1 MDEPA
6 ATANALFPRFV
17 CRVSGA
23 PVDTVDT
30 LRAERTLSLL
40 DELAEVDA
48 RISERREEVSQML
61 FEAIGATTEKPVR
74 NRLVALKRELYNG
87 RAPAAQ
93 KVNDT
98 LAALDEATGEQV
110 RAFVADL
117 ERARELNATIGA
129 AHDEEVTALRR
140 RFRELVRD
148 GDFRKGLMVSSR
160 ALYGNLGR
168 YDAAAERGTLSGR
181 DEKTERGLLRY
192 YTRMAA
198 KATPFATFCAVIPG
212 TFVEAGADQDEG
224 RMRFTGDPRVKR
236 SFVRINKFL
245 YGLLFDHLKTRPTV
259 RHRLAIE
266 PNPTLRKEDGR
277 LVFLTAIDGRE
288 VFQRMAENE
297 VLDLIADRCAQAG
310 RPTLGDLISALSS
323 DPEIDATPEEAEAY
337 LDKLIE
343 IGFLRFHTG
352 IREQDAD
359 WDLPFRE
366 LLDRID
372 DEHARRTSQLLVVLR
387 ERVEAY
393 GNAAVDGR
401 GALIDEIHALIESA
415 LVEMEISGR
424 VRRDMPF
431 YEDATAAAGA
441 EIALTPGVRRAFGA
455 WEEWT
460 RLTSSLGW
468 PRSEQATMRH
478 FYQTYYGD
486 SRGVPLLRFYEE
498 FYREHFKAHVEKE
511 AKQRAG
517 VPKEA
522 LDGYDVGNPF
532 GLDVIRSLSA
542 ARTQLGEAFRE
553 RWAAEPDAAVIDLM
567 ADDVRQ
573 ALAGVETVSDVPRSM
588 GAFGLLVPAAEEGGA
603 PSFVLHG
610 GSYTAGYGKYFS
622 RFLYMLPDDVQED
635 VRTGNAALTDDMLAE
650 ICGDAQFNANLHP
663 PLMRWEISYPT
674 GESGATE
681 AQLPSS
687 EIVVQP
693 DPDDPYALRLAHGP
707 TGRRVIP
714 VDLGFLNP
722 RMRPPLY
729 QLLSRF
735 TPPVMFA
742 PTVPE
747 SHTQPAPAPGA
758 RPATVEGLQVAPA
771 VIAQDGGGA
780 DTVDGGADTVAA
792 GADTV
797 DQGADTVDQGAD
809 TVAANPFGA
818 DTVDGGADT
827 VDGGADTVAAGAD
840 TVDGGADTVDGG
852 ADTVAA
858 GADTVDGGADT
869 VNAGADTAAA
879 AAAPA
884 DAAQAQPTISYR
896 PRLTFG
902 GSLVLT
908 RRRWSVPGTLL
919 PQRRSDESAAEFFVR
934 INRWRRESGIPE
946 TGYFRINP
954 IPEPRPAPAGQP
966 APAQADAPPEVV
978 DEIPGYEGAAEAEA
992 HEDEPEH
999 EAEPAAGEAGAPAA
1013 AGADGNAAQRPK
1025 PTPAS
1030 RDFYK
1035 PQFMDFGN
1043 PLLVAMLGRIGTGL
1057 KRFQA
1062 VFEERLPDRDGLP
1075 RHGDDRF
1082 VTELVVQLAFP
1093 GGTAAAASEATAE
1106 AASEPALATG

>member
-1 MDEPA
+1 MMEPWMDDSA
-6 ATANALFPRFV
+6 ATAGALFPRFV

-40 DELAEVDA
+40 DELAEVEG

-87 RAPAAQ
+87 RAPAAA

-117 ERARELNATIGA
+117 ERARELNATIAA

-168 YDAAAERGTLSGR
+168 YDAAAERGTLGGR

-212 TFVEAGADQDEG
+212 TFVESGGDEDEG
-224 RMRFTGDPRVKR
+224 RMRFTGDPRAKR

-277 LVFLTAIDGRE
+277 LVFLTALDSRE

-310 RPTLGDLISALSS
+310 RPTLGDLIGALSS

-372 DEHARRTSQLLVVLR
+372 DEHARRTSQLLGVLR

-393 GNAAVDGR
+393 GNAPVDGR

-424 VRRDMPF
+424 LRRDMPF

-455 WEEWT
+455 WEEWA

-478 FYQTYYGD
+478 FFQTFYGA
-486 SRGVPLLRFYEE
+486 SQGVPLLRFYEE

-517 VPKEA
+517 APKEA
-522 LDGYDVGNPF
+522 LDGYEVGNPF
-532 GLDVIRSLSA
+532 GLEVIRSLSA

-553 RWAAEPDAAVIDLM
+553 RWAAEPDAAVVDLT

-588 GAFGLLVPAAEEGGA
+588 GAFGLLVPAEEEGGA
-603 PSFVLHG
+603 PQFVLHG

-635 VRTGNAALTDDMLAE
+635 VRAGNAALTDDMLAE

-747 SHTQPAPAPGA
+747 SHAQPAHGHGA
-758 RPATVEGLQVAPA
+758 RPATVEGLEVAPA
-771 VIAQDGGGA
+771 VVAQDGG
-780 DTVDGGADTVAA
+780 

-809 TVAANPFGA
+809 TVAANPQGA
-818 DTVDGGADT
+818 DTADGGADT
-827 VDGGADTVAAGAD
+827 VDGGADTVDAGAD
-840 TVDGGADTVDGG
+840 TV
-852 ADTVAA
+852 
-858 GADTVDGGADT
+858 
-869 VNAGADTAAA
+869 A

-884 DAAQAQPTISYR
+884 DAAHAQPQPTISYR

-919 PQRRSDESAAEFFVR
+919 PQRRTDESAAEFFVR

-946 TGYFRINP
+946 TGYVRINP
-954 IPEPRPAPAGQP
+954 LPEPRPTPAGQP
-966 APAQADAPPEVV
+966 APAQAEAPPEVV
-978 DEIPGYEGAAEAEA
+978 DEIPGYQGAAEAEA
-992 HEDEPEH
+992 DAHEDEQEPEA
-999 EAEPAAGEAGAPAA
+999 AEPAAAEAGAPAA
-1013 AGADGNAAQRPK
+1013 ADGTATQRPK
-1025 PTPAS
+1025 PTQAS

-1062 VFEERLPDRDGLP
+1062 VIEERLPDRDGLP

-1093 GGTAAAASEATAE
+1093 GGTAAAPVE
-1106 AASEPALATG
+1106 AASEPALAVSS

>member
-1 MDEPA
+1 MMEPWMDESA
-6 ATANALFPRFV
+6 ATADALFPRFV

-30 LRAERTLSLL
+30 LRAERTLALL
-40 DELAEVDA
+40 DELAEVEA
-48 RISERREEVSQML
+48 RISDRREEVSQML

-74 NRLVALKRELYNG
+74 NRLVSLKRELYNG

-93 KVNDT
+93 KVNDS
-98 LAALDEATGEQV
+98 LAAVDGATGEQV

-212 TFVEAGADQDEG
+212 TFVQAGADEGEG

-245 YGLLFDHLKTRPTV
+245 YGLLFEHLKTRPTV

-297 VLDLIADRCAQAG
+297 VLDLIASRCAQAG

-337 LDKLIE
+337 LDKLID

-372 DEHARRTSQLLVVLR
+372 DEHAHRTSQLLGVLR

-393 GNAAVDGR
+393 GNAPVDGR

-415 LVEMEISGR
+415 LVEMEIGGR
-424 VRRDMPF
+424 LRRDMPF

-441 EIALTPGVRRAFGA
+441 EIPLTPGVRRAFGA
-455 WEEWT
+455 WEEWA

-478 FYQTYYGD
+478 FFQTYYGD
-486 SRGVPLLRFYEE
+486 SQGVPLLRFYEE

-517 VPKEA
+517 APREA
-522 LDGYDVGNPF
+522 LDGYDVANPF

-542 ARTQLGEAFRE
+542 ARTQLSEAFRE
-553 RWAAEPDAAVIDLM
+553 RWAAEPDAAVVDLT

-588 GAFGLLVPAAEEGGA
+588 GAFGLLVPAEEEGGV

-635 VRTGNAALTDDMLAE
+635 VRTGNAALTGDMLAE

-747 SHTQPAPAPGA
+747 SHAQPAP
-758 RPATVEGLQVAPA
+758 RPATVEGLQVAPP
-771 VIAQDGGGA
+771 VVAQDGG
-780 DTVDGGADTVAA
+780 

-797 DQGADTVDQGAD
+797 DQGADTVDLGAD
-809 TVAANPFGA
+809 TVAANPLGE
-818 DTVDGGADT
+818 DTGDGGADT
-827 VDGGADTVAAGAD
+827 VDGGADTVDQGADTVDAGAD
-840 TVDGGADTVDGG
+840 TV
-852 ADTVAA
+852 
-858 GADTVDGGADT
+858 
-869 VNAGADTAAA
+869 

-884 DAAQAQPTISYR
+884 DAAHVQPAPTIGYR

-902 GSLVLT
+902 GGLVLT

-919 PQRRSDESAAEFFVR
+919 PQRRADETAAEFFVR

-954 IPEPRPAPAGQP
+954 LPEPRPTPAGQP
-966 APAQADAPPEVV
+966 APAQAEAPAEVV

-992 HEDEPEH
+992 DVHEAEQEH
-999 EAEPAAGEAGAPAA
+999 EAEPAVGEAEVPAA
-1013 AGADGNAAQRPK
+1013 AGADGNARQRAK
-1025 PTPAS
+1025 PTQAS

-1043 PLLVAMLGRIGTGL
+1043 PLLVAMLGRIGAGL

-1082 VTELVVQLAFP
+1082 VTELVVQLDFP
-1093 GGTAAAASEATAE
+1093 GGTATTPSEAASQAV
-1106 AASEPALATG
+1106 SEPALATG

>member
-1 MDEPA
+1 MMEPWMDESA
-6 ATANALFPRFV
+6 ATTDALFPRFV

-40 DELAEVDA
+40 DELAEVEA
-48 RISERREEVSQML
+48 RISERREEVSRML

-98 LAALDEATGEQV
+98 LAAVDEATGQQV

-212 TFVEAGADQDEG
+212 TFVDAGADQDEG
-224 RMRFTGDPRVKR
+224 RIRFTGDPRAKR

-245 YGLLFDHLKTRPTV
+245 YGLVFDHLKTRPTV

-310 RPTLGDLISALSS
+310 RPTLGDLIGALCG
-323 DPEIDATPEEAEAY
+323 DPEIEATPEEAEAY

-366 LLDRID
+366 LLERID
-372 DEHARRTSQLLVVLR
+372 DEHARRTSQLLGVLR

-393 GNAAVDGR
+393 GNASVDGR

-424 VRRDMPF
+424 LRRDMPF

-455 WEEWT
+455 WEEWA

-468 PRSEQATMRH
+468 PRAEQATMRH

-486 SRGVPLLRFYEE
+486 SQGVPLLRFYEE

-511 AKQRAG
+511 AKQRGGA
-517 VPKEA
+517 PKEA
-522 LDGYDVGNPF
+522 LGGYDVRNPF

-542 ARTQLGEAFRE
+542 ARIQLGEAFRE
-553 RWAAEPDAAVIDLM
+553 RWEAEPDAAVVDLT

-588 GAFGLLVPAAEEGGA
+588 GAFGLLVPAEEEGGA

-635 VRTGNAALTDDMLAE
+635 VRTWNAALTDDMLAE

-722 RMRPPLY
+722 QMRPPLY

-747 SHTQPAPAPGA
+747 SHAQPAHGHEA
-758 RPATVEGLQVAPA
+758 RPATVEGLQVTPA
-771 VIAQDGGGA
+771 VVAQDGG
-780 DTVDGGADTVAA
+780 

-852 ADTVAA
+852 ADTVDA
-858 GADTVDGGADT
+858 GADTV
-869 VNAGADTAAA
+869 AA

-884 DAAQAQPTISYR
+884 DAAHGHAQPQPTISYR

-902 GSLVLT
+902 GSLVLS

-919 PQRRSDESAAEFFVR
+919 PQRRTDESAAEFFVR
-934 INRWRRESGIPE
+934 LNRWRRESGIPE

-954 IPEPRPAPAGQP
+954 IPEPRPTPAGQP
-966 APAQADAPPEVV
+966 APAQAEAPPEVV
-978 DEIPGYEGAAEAEA
+978 DEIPGYEGAAEPEAEA
-992 HEDEPEH
+992 HEDEQEH

-1013 AGADGNAAQRPK
+1013 AGAAPQRPK
-1025 PTPAS
+1025 PTQAS

-1043 PLLVAMLGRIGTGL
+1043 PLLVAMLGRTAAGL
-1057 KRFQA
+1057 KRFQV

-1093 GGTAAAASEATAE
+1093 RGTAAAPSE

>member
-6 ATANALFPRFV
+6 ATADALFPRFV

-40 DELAEVDA
+40 DELAQVEA
-48 RISERREEVSQML
+48 RIGERREEVSQML

-74 NRLVALKRELYNG
+74 NRLVGLKRELYNG
-87 RAPAAQ
+87 RAPATQ
-93 KVNDT
+93 KVNDA
-98 LAALDEATGEQV
+98 LAAVDEATGEQV

-140 RFRELVRD
+140 RFRELVRY

-212 TFVEAGADQDEG
+212 TFIEAGGGQDEG

-297 VLDLIADRCAQAG
+297 VLDLIASRCAQAG
-310 RPTLGDLISALSS
+310 RPTLGDLIGALCS
-323 DPEIDATPEEAEAY
+323 DPEIEATPEEAEAY
-337 LDKLIE
+337 LDKLVE

-387 ERVEAY
+387 EQVEAY
-393 GNAAVDGR
+393 GNAPVDGR
-401 GALIDEIHALIESA
+401 GALIDEIHALIETA
-415 LVEMEISGR
+415 LGEMEISGR
-424 VRRDMPF
+424 LRRDMPF

-455 WEEWT
+455 WEEWA

-486 SRGVPLLRFYEE
+486 SQGVPLLRFYEE

-517 VPKEA
+517 ARREA
-522 LDGYDVGNPF
+522 LGGYDVGNPF
-532 GLDVIRSLSA
+532 GLDVVRSLSD
-542 ARTQLGEAFRE
+542 ARTQLGEAIRE
-553 RWAAEPDAAVIDLM
+553 RWAAEPDAAVVDLT

-573 ALAGVETVSDVPRSM
+573 ALAGVETVSGVPRSM
-588 GAFGLLVPAAEEGGA
+588 GAFGLLVPAEEEGGA

-622 RFLYMLPDDVQED
+622 RFLYMLPDDVQEN
-635 VRTGNAALTDDMLAE
+635 VRTWNAALTDDMLAE

-747 SHTQPAPAPGA
+747 SHSQPAQGQGA

-771 VIAQDGGGA
+771 AFAQDGGGA
-780 DTVDGGADTVAA
+780 DTVDQ

-840 TVDGGADTVDGG
+840 TVDGGADTVD
-852 ADTVAA
+852 A
-858 GADTVDGGADT
+858 GADTV
-869 VNAGADTAAA
+869 AA

-884 DAAQAQPTISYR
+884 DAVHSHAQTQPTISYR

-908 RRRWSVPGTLL
+908 RRRWSVPGALL
-919 PQRRSDESAAEFFVR
+919 PQRRTDESAAEFFVR

-954 IPEPRPAPAGQP
+954 LPEPRPTPAGQP
-966 APAQADAPPEVV
+966 APAQAEAPPEVV

-992 HEDEPEH
+992 HEDEQEH

-1013 AGADGNAAQRPK
+1013 AGADENAAQRPK
-1025 PTPAS
+1025 PTQAS

-1093 GGTAAAASEATAE
+1093 AGTATTPAE